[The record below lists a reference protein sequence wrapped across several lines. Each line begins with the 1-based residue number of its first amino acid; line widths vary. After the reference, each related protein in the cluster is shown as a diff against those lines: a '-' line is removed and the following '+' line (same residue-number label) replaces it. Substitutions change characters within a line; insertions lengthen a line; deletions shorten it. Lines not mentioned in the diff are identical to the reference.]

1 MRYTTMTTDTSKTTV
16 DAGALGELRTF
27 ARDNAKAD
35 KAKATAASHL
45 IRAAIKGAAKFKG
58 TVEAFY
64 AEIRN
69 DVNGIAAS
77 IGADRAEDGEKY
89 LVPGSVRTPVS
100 QVLRAIEHKIDLGT
114 AEKPRKFGD
123 IRKETTAAVAKK
135 QEEEAAAN
143 PPVLTEEEQVKQ
155 RMVKSIN
162 DALAMIQKAEGPTLE
177 AMGYE
182 TLRFSQA
189 MAAILAKA
197 GTTAAPAAPE
207 APEAPET
214 QQMPDAGMA
223 APTVRQVAV
232 TVKPARRVKGEAR
245 QQAA

>member
-1 MRYTTMTTDTSKTTV
+1 
-16 DAGALGELRTF
+16 
-27 ARDNAKAD
+27 
-35 KAKATAASHL
+35 
-45 IRAAIKGAAKFKG
+45 
-58 TVEAFY
+58 
-64 AEIRN
+64 
-69 DVNGIAAS
+69 
-77 IGADRAEDGEKY
+77 
-89 LVPGSVRTPVS
+89 
-100 QVLRAIEHKIDLGT
+100 LGT

-155 RMVKSIN
+155 RMVKSLN
-162 DALAMIQKAEGPTLE
+162 DALAMIVKAEGPTLE

-182 TLRFSQA
+182 TLRYSQA

-197 GTTAAPAAPE
+197 GTTAAAPVAPE
-207 APEAPET
+207 APATAEAAP

-223 APTVRQVAV
+223 APTTVRQVAV